1 MRGCL
6 EGFHIAAAWS
16 MAQLQQRRNKYPRRY
31 RAQKNPRRN
40 NTRNHQ
46 PSPKNQINPS
56 TVKQASNHE
65 IARIRLHGHG
75 GITLARQRPRRIRS
89 RCKSCTLCNHPTR
102 CPFVF
107 PLTNITPEMRF
118 RPTLPFG
125 ASRWNAILVQMRP
138 RGTMHLQWLRRLH
151 ALQHQQWIR
160 QLRIK
165 ASGCWGRAA
174 RTIERGTCCLG
185 VEKGYV
191 GLA

>member
-1 MRGCL
+1 MLSRVVDVDTQ
-6 EGFHIAAAWS
+6 W
-16 MAQLQQRRNKYPRRY
+16 AQLLRGSVSFVGFGECAWLGSWCKVICNFSILLPPGRCQLQKRRNKFHAVIAPRE
-31 RAQKNPRRN
+31 NPRHN

-46 PSPKNQINPS
+46 PSPKKQNLISLS

-151 ALQHQQWIR
+151 AL
-160 QLRIK
+160 
-165 ASGCWGRAA
+165 
-174 RTIERGTCCLG
+174 
-185 VEKGYV
+185 
-191 GLA
+191 